1 MKKEKGK
8 MALETLEEEELI
20 VLLGKKVIILLK
32 KEAGKSLIDL
42 RKIEVQDFQE
52 EELLIEVLIKNIQED
67 EVQEKILE
75 EIVDIQE
82 KIIIVNTLEME
93 EVDLVDMKVDLWEMM
108 EVGVQDFQEVKP
120 LKKVLEEKPK
130 NLVLEEVEAEEHLQE
145 EKLPIE
151 ILVWD

>member
-52 EELLIEVLIKNIQED
+52 EELLIEVLIK
-67 EVQEKILE
+67 
-75 EIVDIQE
+75 DIQE